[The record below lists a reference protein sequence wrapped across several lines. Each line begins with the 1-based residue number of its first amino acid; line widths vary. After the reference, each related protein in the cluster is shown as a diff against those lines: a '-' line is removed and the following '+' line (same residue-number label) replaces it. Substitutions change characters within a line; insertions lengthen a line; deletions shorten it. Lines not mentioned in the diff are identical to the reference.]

1 MTPPTS
7 LQPPPGE
14 PGTLGMPHGRG
25 PDRPDGGATV
35 RRLAILLAAA
45 AMAGEVLVG
54 CGGESTAGAAAPSA
68 PAVSTAA
75 TGPSVLPAP
84 AGPATR
90 TLSIMVRGG
99 QPSGDTGRVKVA
111 LGTPVTLAV
120 SSDVADMV
128 HVHGYDKEAQIPA
141 GETGSVSFT
150 ADIPGVFEV
159 ELHES
164 GLQLL
169 QLQVN

>member
-1 MTPPTS
+1 M
-7 LQPPPGE
+7 
-14 PGTLGMPHGRG
+14 
-25 PDRPDGGATV
+25 
-35 RRLAILLAAA
+35 RRLAILLAAT
-45 AMAGEVLVG
+45 AMAGEVLGG

-68 PAVSTAA
+68 PAAPA
-75 TGPSVLPAP
+75 GPSVLSTP

-90 TLSIMVRGG
+90 TISIMVRGG
-99 QPSGDTGRVKVA
+99 QPSGETGRVKVA

-120 SSDVADMV
+120 SSDVADEV

>member
-1 MTPPTS
+1 M
-7 LQPPPGE
+7 
-14 PGTLGMPHGRG
+14 
-25 PDRPDGGATV
+25 
-35 RRLAILLAAA
+35 RRLAILLAAT
-45 AMAGEVLVG
+45 AMAGEVLGG
-54 CGGESTAGAAAPSA
+54 CGGESTVGAAAPSA
-68 PAVSTAA
+68 PAVSRAPA
-75 TGPSVLPAP
+75 GPSVLPAP

-90 TLSIMVRGG
+90 TIDITVRGG
-99 QPSGDTGRVKVA
+99 RLSGETGRVKVA
-111 LGTPVTLAV
+111 LGTPITLAV
-120 SSDVADMV
+120 SSDVADKV
-128 HVHGYDKEAQIPA
+128 HLHGYGKEAQIPA

>member
-1 MTPPTS
+1 M
-7 LQPPPGE
+7 
-14 PGTLGMPHGRG
+14 
-25 PDRPDGGATV
+25 
-35 RRLAILLAAA
+35 RRLAILLAAT
-45 AMAGEVLVG
+45 AMAGEVLGG
-54 CGGESTAGAAAPSA
+54 CGAAAPSA
-68 PAVSTAA
+68 PAVSTAPA
-75 TGPSVLPAP
+75 SPSVLPAP

-90 TLSIMVRGG
+90 TISIMVRGG
-99 QPSGDTGRVKVA
+99 QPSGETGRVKVA

-120 SSDVADMV
+120 SSDVADTV
-128 HVHGYDKEAQIPA
+128 HLHGYDKEAQIPA

-159 ELHES
+159 ELHKS